1 VGLLV
6 GCWCIDQARFPI
18 LSGLVGLLVGWFSL
32 VGCSD
37 PFSGFPGCWWAG
49 GGWFRSF
56 RAGGLV
62 GDIRRS
68 PAPPRECREYPEKL
82 KSKNLQKLVD
92 KLL

>member
-49 GGWFRSF
+49 G
-56 RAGGLV
+56 AGSDPSGLV
-62 GDIRRS
+62 GWWGIYGE
-68 PAPPRECREYPEKL
+68 APPRRGSAVSTP
-82 KSKNLQKLVD
+82 KN
-92 KLL
+92 

>member
-1 VGLLV
+1 MY
-6 GCWCIDQARFPI
+6 DQARFPI

-49 GGWFRSF
+49 GAVPILS
-56 RAGGLV
+56 GLV
-62 GDIRRS
+62 GMVGDIPAA
-68 PAPPRECREYPEKL
+68 PAPPRECREYPEEL
-82 KSKNLQKLVD
+82 KSRNLQKPID